1 MHRRKS
7 PANRQLI
14 GKVGFNS
21 CNFRV
26 VLLDF
31 CRDSILGAL
40 PFNKASGV
48 SNSGGLVLSLSI
60 RFSLFIPI
68 SICPG
73 RVESGFSRIRRQY
86 AGIQYCSS
94 VAVSFCRVPACG
106 LCGAPR

>member
-26 VLLDF
+26 VPPAIRFL
-31 CRDSILGAL
+31 AL

-73 RVESGFSRIRRQY
+73 RVESGFSWIRRQY

-94 VAVSFCRVPACG
+94 VAAPYCRVPACG